1 MPTMGFR
8 YKSFPLSDTQDLI
21 LRTEVDAYAKGNAML
36 RALHEF
42 DPKVSF
48 DWRSKLET
56 QRGAV
61 VATELKNNSAKL
73 ARWTCQAMLGGL
85 DTIKLGYYFLSSQRT
100 TDQYLIGKK
109 KRFVAR
115 DTLRNVSNHTLLAVQ
130 TIKPGEFCDQI
141 SLNMRN
147 CWGILKSIIALV
159 EKQEEDGKFVLVKDP
174 MKNMMRFYAI
184 PAGASIEKALDAD
197 EGVPNTEEQPEQ

>member
-8 YKSFPLSDTQDLI
+8 YKIFPLSETQNLV
-21 LRTEVDAYAKGNAML
+21 LRTEVDAYAKGYAMV

-42 DPKVSF
+42 DPKISF

-73 ARWTCQAMLGGL
+73 ARWTCQAILGGL
-85 DTIKLGYYFLSSQRT
+85 DVIKLGYNLFYT
-100 TDQYLIGKK
+100 CNDEKK
-109 KRFVAR
+109 KELIENRFVAR

-147 CWGILKSIIALV
+147 CWGILKSIIAIV
-159 EKQEEDGKFVLVKDP
+159 EKQEGDGQFVLVKDP

-184 PAGASIEKALDAD
+184 PPGVSIERTIESD
-197 EGVPNTEEQPEQ
+197 EQPLEEEHDPEM